1 MSDDFLVCA
10 GRQRQVKLEFFTS
23 RGGRIRIKTN
33 FGREK
38 SRGFSEARTYMFKQM
53 ALFDTRED
61 PMKYVGRRW
70 LAKRLAPT
78 LPISS
83 QTCQAAKAVA
93 IPRKYTSEE
102 TSLCSRLGPSGEGKA
117 CHCSRCEQGTEWSAN
132 GDQLIIRFIKMFHVV
147 VASC

>member
-23 RGGRIRIKTN
+23 RGGRTRIKTS
-33 FGREK
+33 FGREQ
-38 SRGFSEARTYMFKQM
+38 SGGFSEARTYIFKQM
-53 ALFDTRED
+53 ALFDIRED

-93 IPRKYTSEE
+93 IPRKRRRSV
-102 TSLCSRLGPSGEGKA
+102 RDSGQVERERHAIAVGVNKVL
-117 CHCSRCEQGTEWSAN
+117 N
-132 GDQLIIRFIKMFHVV
+132 GQPMGI
-147 VASC
+147 S